1 MGLCFTQ
8 QYSLPSYSDGDACQN
23 VTGSAS
29 MSGAGSLPS
38 WVTFDNNRFTFA
50 PDSNDVLGSLTH
62 KTFIFY
68 VKLDD
73 GHDSSIS

>member
-1 MGLCFTQ
+1 
-8 QYSLPSYSDGDACQN
+8 
-23 VTGSAS
+23 
-29 MSGAGSLPS
+29 MSGVGSLPS

-50 PDSNDVLGSLTH
+50 PDSNDVLGSLTQ